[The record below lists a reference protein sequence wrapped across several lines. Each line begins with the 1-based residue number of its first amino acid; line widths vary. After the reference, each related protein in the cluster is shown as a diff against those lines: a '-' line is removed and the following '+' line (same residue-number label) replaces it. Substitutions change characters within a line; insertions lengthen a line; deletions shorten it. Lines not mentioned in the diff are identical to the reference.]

1 MSGKKKNSGTVQIT
15 VKGIR
20 YEEFA
25 KLKWALFLRFFSVIV
40 MLVAAVFIVYAGKTA
55 VELPLAAALAV
66 VLVVLAVLAIY
77 RSGIRQ
83 EYKRSGMANVEL
95 TYSFDRDGWTVRQG
109 GSRVTVLWK
118 NTIKMKRNQNA
129 LLLYPNKKS
138 VNIVPLR
145 CITGEELQT
154 IIGFCTGKRS
164 V

>member
-1 MSGKKKNSGTVQIT
+1 MSSKKKNSGVVQ
-15 VKGIR
+15 VSVRGIR

-25 KLKWALFLRFFSVIV
+25 KIKWAMFLRVFSVAV
-40 MLVAAVFIVYAGKTA
+40 MAAVVAFALYIGKA
-55 VELPLAAALAV
+55 AAELPLAAALAV
-66 VLVVLAVLAIY
+66 ILVVLAVLAVY

-83 EYKRSGMANVEL
+83 EYKRSGLSDLSL
-95 TYSFDRDGWTVRQG
+95 TYSFDRDGWTVSQG

-145 CITGEELQT
+145 CMTADQVT
-154 IIGFCTGKRS
+154 MVIGFCTGK
-164 V
+164 